1 MRNRGRIRYFALAL
15 LFAISLGYRIREILD
30 RVDLLVYPGDHVR
43 DPFNIALPGIEV
55 TGVTPEAEAAGIAA
69 GDLLVAVA
77 GRPYRGA
84 VDFYT
89 PVRKARPGD
98 RIDVTVRSSGLIKNA
113 SIELGPYRNTSVS
126 RAETAQ
132 QIVFNIMPVFCILLG
147 FWVAAV
153 RIFDARAWIFL
164 VMMIAFAEI
173 NGGLVRSWFGHDD
186 FFQPI
191 GAAYQLF
198 GANLLGGSML
208 FFGLYFPERFK
219 IDRRWPWL
227 KWLLVAPIL
236 VRAVQHAVMIVLAGK
251 NPDAALMV
259 DDLWHP
265 SENRMLLLHMLAIG
279 CFFALLW
286 HKSFVARSR
295 DARRRMVLL
304 RAGASI
310 SMGPMFIVIVGNLV
324 RFRPPLE
331 QSLWFTI
338 GVFGMVVGFP
348 LTMAYVIVVERA
360 MDVRVVIRQGIQY
373 LLASKGVVFL
383 QILLSAL
390 VIFSAASLSVDG
402 MNRPQRIRV
411 IALGIMAVALIQL
424 FAKRVRA
431 WIDRR
436 FFREAY
442 NAEQILSDLAQKV
455 RTMVETR
462 PLLETLADRI
472 SKSLHVPRVAVLING
487 GNEFQVAYALGYLGT
502 PDVTI
507 ATDNPHPEKIAKEE
521 LEAELVLPLA
531 VNQKVLGILSLGPKR
546 SEEPYSKADMRLLG
560 SVATQTGLALE
571 NTRLAEEV
579 AAEVAQRERI
589 NREIEIARE
598 VQERL
603 FPQNPPEIDGL
614 DYAGYCRPA
623 SGVGGDYYDFLS
635 LPDGSLGIAIGDVS
649 GKGIPAALLMASL
662 RASLRG
668 QTIQG
673 VSDLATLMSN
683 VNKLIYESSPSN
695 RYATFF
701 YAQYDAVA
709 RNLTY
714 VNAGHNPPLVFRKP
728 YDVLRLETGGPVV
741 GLLPMSGY
749 EQSTIVLE
757 PGDMLVAFT
766 DGISEAMDLGNGE
779 WGEEG
784 LIAAAWK
791 LYGTGAQQ
799 TMHQLIVA
807 ADKFASG
814 ARQHDDMTL
823 IVANVL

>member
-1 MRNRGRIRYFALAL
+1 
-15 LFAISLGYRIREILD
+15 
-30 RVDLLVYPGDHVR
+30 
-43 DPFNIALPGIEV
+43 
-55 TGVTPEAEAAGIAA
+55 
-69 GDLLVAVA
+69 
-77 GRPYRGA
+77 
-84 VDFYT
+84 
-89 PVRKARPGD
+89 
-98 RIDVTVRSSGLIKNA
+98 
-113 SIELGPYRNTSVS
+113 
-126 RAETAQ
+126 
-132 QIVFNIMPVFCILLG
+132 
-147 FWVAAV
+147 
-153 RIFDARAWIFL
+153 
-164 VMMIAFAEI
+164 
-173 NGGLVRSWFGHDD
+173 
-186 FFQPI
+186 
-191 GAAYQLF
+191 
-198 GANLLGGSML
+198 
-208 FFGLYFPERFK
+208 
-219 IDRRWPWL
+219 
-227 KWLLVAPIL
+227 
-236 VRAVQHAVMIVLAGK
+236 
-251 NPDAALMV
+251 
-259 DDLWHP
+259 
-265 SENRMLLLHMLAIG
+265 
-279 CFFALLW
+279 
-286 HKSFVARSR
+286 
-295 DARRRMVLL
+295 
-304 RAGASI
+304 
-310 SMGPMFIVIVGNLV
+310 
-324 RFRPPLE
+324 
-331 QSLWFTI
+331 
-338 GVFGMVVGFP
+338 MVVGFP

-383 QILLSAL
+383 QIVLSSVA
-390 VIFSAASLSVDG
+390 IFSAASLSVDG
-402 MNRPQRIRV
+402 MNKPQRIRV

-462 PLLETLADRI
+462 PLLETVADRI

-507 ATDNPHPEKIAKEE
+507 PTDNPHLEKIAKDE

-571 NTRLAEEV
+571 NSRLAEEV

-603 FPQNPPEIDGL
+603 FPQNLPEIDGL

-635 LPDGSLGIAIGDVS
+635 LPDGRLGIAIGDVS

-701 YAQYDAVA
+701 YAQYDAVT

-741 GLLPMSGY
+741 GLLPMSSY
-749 EQSTIVLE
+749 EQATIVLE

-766 DGISEAMDLGNGE
+766 DGISEAMDLVNEE

-799 TMHQLIVA
+799 TMHQLMVA
-807 ADKFASG
+807 ADKFVSG